1 MASDFL
7 LSVIAVIVL
16 LGVLIFVHEMGHFLT
31 AKFFNVGVLKFSLGF
46 GRTLFGKKVGET
58 EYVISMIP
66 LGGYVKMLGES
77 EVEGEE
83 LSPEEEKRS
92 FAKQSVW
99 KRMAIVF
106 SGPLFNFV
114 LAFLIFAVVFM
125 IGVPT
130 LTSEIGM
137 VQDGG
142 AASEAGLLP
151 GDIVLGIDGRAV
163 SRWDNMAERI
173 NQSGGNSLIF
183 QVKRGNEVRDI
194 TVVPRM
200 TPARNLFGEE
210 IESYKIG
217 VGPARKTVIERLNPL
232 AALWK
237 GVTQTWFIT
246 KMTFVSIVK
255 IFEGV
260 LSPKNLGGPILIA
273 QMAGEQVKGGIIP
286 FIFFMAILSINLG
299 VLNLLPIPVLDGGHL
314 LFYIIEAIRGKD
326 MSVKWK
332 ERAQQIGFILLIMLM
347 IFVVIMD
354 IDRLNIGVVN
364 DVTRFF
370 TK

>member
-246 KMTFVSIVK
+246 KMLRGGLVSQ
-255 IFEGV
+255 EPGW
-260 LSPKNLGGPILIA
+260 SHPYRP
-273 QMAGEQVKGGIIP
+273 
-286 FIFFMAILSINLG
+286 
-299 VLNLLPIPVLDGGHL
+299 DGGRAGKGWHYSL
-314 LFYIIEAIRGKD
+314 HFLHGHPEHQPRG
-326 MSVKWK
+326 SQSPAHSCP
-332 ERAQQIGFILLIMLM
+332 RRGPSAFLHH
-347 IFVVIMD
+347 
-354 IDRLNIGVVN
+354 
-364 DVTRFF
+364 
-370 TK
+370 